1 MQIDPTIIPD
11 AAVERLSDLLLGR
24 VGLGGFPFSDAARI
38 SRHRAMADI
47 LREIIPLLAVP
58 NQPTIVR
65 LDDAADLDEMIPE
78 HVDVHIDRIHGRQFW
93 VGFTRAD
100 GTVDH
105 VTIRAK
111 RAMVTMTFQEDC

>member
-1 MQIDPTIIPD
+1 MQIDPTVIPD

-24 VGLGGFPFSDAARI
+24 VGMGGFPFSDAARL

-47 LREIIPLLAVP
+47 LRQIIPLLTVP
-58 NQPTIVR
+58 RKPAIVR
-65 LDDAADLDEMIPE
+65 RDETGDLDEVILE
-78 HVDVHIDRIHGRQFW
+78 GVDVHIERMHDRQFW
-93 VGFTRAD
+93 IGFDHAD

-105 VTIRAK
+105 VTIGAK